1 MNGSY
6 TNAGLGR
13 LELKRNNMCE
23 GPKCERTQ
31 NVLET
36 KTSVIGVQIA
46 KQSSVELVRMARLLC
61 GGVGTVH

>member
-1 MNGSY
+1 
-6 TNAGLGR
+6 
-13 LELKRNNMCE
+13 MCE

-36 KTSVIGVQIA
+36 KTSVTGVQIA